1 MALLGIDIGTS
12 ATKGLA
18 LSADGRQLATARVA
32 YPIAHPRPGWAEL
45 DTSLVRAA
53 LMTVIHDLGLAA
65 ATQGDPVTALAMSV
79 SGDEATP
86 VDRHFNAL
94 YPCMMSMDTRSVETA
109 RAAEDKLGGDYFY
122 RVTGLPPA
130 PNFPLIRLLWLRD
143 HEPGVF
149 AATHKFLCWG
159 ELAQTWLGAPA
170 IIDHSNASRTLA
182 FDLTT
187 LAWSTDILEAVGLA
201 PGLLPEC
208 QPSGTNIGNVSE
220 RVLEELDLDGPIAV
234 VTGGMDQAMAA
245 LGTGA
250 TDFGQAVL
258 DLGTWEALTI
268 ATPRPLTTPA
278 LRQAG
283 IAFGCHVIPDTFTA
297 MATNPNGGAVT
308 RWVNETLSADPAPV
322 PPDDVEV
329 ALSSQPK
336 GPSSITALPHLNGSY
351 TPWMEPHA
359 TGVLFGIGPATT
371 RADLLQALLEGN
383 SYELRASTE
392 LLTRAGLEMSRIIVA
407 GGGAKSD
414 RLIQM
419 KATIL
424 GREIVQ
430 VSTSEAGTLAAAC
443 TAGAGTGIFENA
455 ASAAQDLTTQVK
467 IFFPDTG
474 LSDQFQ
480 AGYNNYLTLHEL
492 AKNFRDR
499 KAATTQM

>member
-18 LSADGRQLATARVA
+18 LSADGRQLAAARAA
-32 YPIAHPRPGWAEL
+32 YPIAYPRSGWAEL
-45 DTSLVRAA
+45 DTSLVRTA
-53 LMTVIHDLGLAA
+53 LMTVIHDLGLAV

-86 VDRHFNAL
+86 VDGNSNAL
-94 YPCMMSMDTRSVETA
+94 YPCMMSMDTRSAETA

-122 RVTGLPPA
+122 RITGLPPA

-143 HEPGVF
+143 HEPDVF
-149 AATHKFLCWG
+149 ARTHKFLCWG
-159 ELAQTWLGAPA
+159 ELAQTWLGVPA

-201 PGLLPEC
+201 PSLLPEC
-208 QPSGTNIGNVSE
+208 QASGTNIGNISQP
-220 RVLEELDLDGPIAV
+220 VLEALGLGGPIAV

-245 LGTGA
+245 MGAGA
-250 TDFGQAVL
+250 TDSGQAVL

-268 ATPRPLTTPA
+268 VVPRPLMTPA
-278 LRQAG
+278 LREAG
-283 IAFGCHVIPDTFTA
+283 IAFGCHVMPGTFTA

-308 RWVNETLSADPAPV
+308 RWVGENLGADSASGQNY
-322 PPDDVEV
+322 DVEA

-336 GPSSITALPHLNGSY
+336 GPSSITALPHLNGAY

-359 TGVLFGIGPATT
+359 AGVLFGIGPTTT
-371 RADLLQALLEGN
+371 REDLLQALLEGN
-383 SYELRASTE
+383 SYELRASAE
-392 LLTRAGLEMSRIIVA
+392 LLTRAGVEISQIIVA

-414 RLIQM
+414 RLVQM
-419 KATIL
+419 KATVL

-455 ASAAQDLTTQVK
+455 ASAARDLTTQVNT
-467 IFFPDTG
+467 FSPDAA
-474 LSDQFQ
+474 LSDQYQ
-480 AGYNNYLTLHEL
+480 AGYHNYLTLHEL
-492 AKNFRDR
+492 AKNYRNR
-499 KAATTQM
+499 KAATQM

>member
-12 ATKGLA
+12 ATKGLV
-18 LSADGRQLATARVA
+18 LSADGRQLAAARVA
-32 YPIAHPRPGWAEL
+32 YPIAYPRPGWAEL
-45 DTSLVRAA
+45 DTSLVRTA

-86 VDRHFNAL
+86 VDRHLNVL
-94 YPCMMSMDTRSVETA
+94 YPCMMSMDTRSAETA

-122 RVTGLPPA
+122 RITGLPPA

-143 HEPGVF
+143 HEPDVF
-149 AATHKFLCWG
+149 ARTHKLLCWG
-159 ELAQTWLGAPA
+159 ELAQTWLGVPA

-208 QPSGTNIGNVSE
+208 QLSGTNIGNISE
-220 RVLEELDLDGPIAV
+220 RVLGELDLDGPIAV

-245 LGTGA
+245 MGTGA
-250 TDFGQAVL
+250 TASGQAVL

-268 ATPRPLTTPA
+268 VVPRPLMPPA
-278 LRQAG
+278 LQQAG
-283 IAFGCHVIPDTFTA
+283 MAFGCHVMPGTFTA

-308 RWVNETLSADPAPV
+308 RWISETLSADLTSV
-322 PPDDVEV
+322 QLYDVEA
-329 ALSSQPK
+329 ALSSRLK
-336 GPSSITALPHLNGSY
+336 GPSSITALPHLNGAY
-351 TPWMEPHA
+351 TPWMEPDA
-359 TGVLFGIGPATT
+359 TGVLFGIGPTTT
-371 RADLLQALLEGN
+371 REDLLQALLESN

-392 LLTRAGLEMSRIIVA
+392 LLTGAGVEISQIIVT

-424 GREIVQ
+424 DREIVQ

-443 TAGAGTGIFENA
+443 TAGAGTGVFENA
-455 ASAAQDLTTQVK
+455 ASAARDLTTQVNT
-467 IFFPDTG
+467 FFPDTA
-474 LSDQFQ
+474 LSAQYQ
-480 AGYNNYLTLHEL
+480 AGYHNYLTLHEL
-492 AKNFRDR
+492 AKNYRDR
-499 KAATTQM
+499 KATTQM

>member
-18 LSADGRQLATARVA
+18 LSADGRQLAATRAA
-32 YPIAHPRPGWAEL
+32 YAIAHPRPGWAEL
-45 DTSLVRAA
+45 DTSLVRTA
-53 LMTVIHDLGLAA
+53 LMTVIHNLGAA
-65 ATQGDPVTALAMSV
+65 AAAQGDPVTALAMSV

-86 VDRHFNAL
+86 VDRHLNAL
-94 YPCMMSMDTRSVETA
+94 YPCMMSMDTRSAETA

-122 RVTGLPPA
+122 RITGLPPA
-130 PNFPLIRLLWLRD
+130 PNFPVIRMLWLRE
-143 HEPGVF
+143 HEPDVF
-149 AATHKFLCWG
+149 ARTHKLLCWG
-159 ELAQTWLGAPA
+159 ELAQTWLGAPP

-187 LAWSTDILEAVGLA
+187 LGWSAEILEALGLA
-201 PGLLPEC
+201 PSLMPEC

-220 RVLEELDLDGPIAV
+220 RVLAELDLDGPIAV

-250 TDFGQAVL
+250 TDRGQAVL
-258 DLGTWEALTI
+258 GLGTWEALTI
-268 ATPRPLTTPA
+268 VVPRPLVTPA

-283 IAFGCHVIPDTFTA
+283 IAFGCHVVPDAFTA

-308 RWVNETLSADPAPV
+308 RWVGETLSADSAPV
-322 PPDDVEV
+322 PAYDVEA

-336 GPSSITALPHLNGSY
+336 GPSSITALPHLNGAY
-351 TPWMEPHA
+351 APWMEPQA
-359 TGVLFGIGPATT
+359 TGVLFGIRPTTT
-371 RADLLQALLEGN
+371 RADLLQALLEAN

-392 LLTRAGLEMSRIIVA
+392 LLADAGVDISQIIVA

-419 KATIL
+419 KANIL
-424 GREIVQ
+424 DREIVQ

-443 TAGAGTGIFENA
+443 TAGAGAGIWPDA
-455 ASAAQDLTTQVK
+455 ASAARALTTQVNT
-467 IFFPDTG
+467 FLPDAALRG
-474 LSDQFQ
+474 PFQ
-480 AGYNNYLTLHEL
+480 AGYHNYLALHEL
-492 AKNFRDR
+492 AKNYRDR
-499 KAATTQM
+499 KATDQM